1 MLCKIL
7 TTTKI
12 KNFPKALHKL
22 KTHKSMNSQLTG
34 KAGEELGCI
43 QPKSTLF
50 GL

>member
-1 MLCKIL
+1 
-7 TTTKI
+7 
-12 KNFPKALHKL
+12 
-22 KTHKSMNSQLTG
+22 MNSQLTG